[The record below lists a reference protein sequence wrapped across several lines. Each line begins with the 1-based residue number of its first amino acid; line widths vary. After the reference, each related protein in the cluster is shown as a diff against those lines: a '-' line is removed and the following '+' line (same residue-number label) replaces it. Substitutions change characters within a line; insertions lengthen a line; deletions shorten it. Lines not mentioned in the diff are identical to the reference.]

1 MQRVI
6 VNDDNSDLIQFHP
19 EVTQSTV
26 LGPLLSN
33 LYVNNLELKTFEN
46 LQHATVLL
54 TSDCDIDICKNSNEH
69 SIEVILGYVTSL
81 ALKSKADKTEFFVF
95 GKQNQQQSPQ
105 IRKQKI
111 EEKSH
116 VKFLG
121 VTIDNEQSYLML

>member
-1 MQRVI
+1 MQRVT

-26 LGPLLSN
+26 LGPLLFN
-33 LYVNNLELKTFEN
+33 LYLNNLELKTFEN

-54 TSDCDIDICKNSNEH
+54 TSDCDLDICKNSYEH

-81 ALKSKADKTEFFVF
+81 ALKSKADKTEFFAF

-111 EEKSH
+111 EEKSQ
-116 VKFLG
+116 VKCLG
-121 VTIDNEQSYLML
+121 VTIDNEQSYFML